1 MDVIQQLDS
10 DLNQSLKEKNE
21 LVVLTLR
28 QIKTALTNAEIVKKR
43 EKLTT
48 DEVIKIL
55 RLEVKRRKEAAE
67 LYQKGGRPELAEKE
81 NKEIEIVNKYLPA
94 ELSEEIIKQKVGEA
108 IKKTNAA
115 SLADMGKVIGLV
127 MKELGASAD
136 GAVVSRL
143 AKEELLNKK

>member
-10 DLNQSLKEKNE
+10 DLNQSLK
-21 LVVLTLR
+21 
-28 QIKTALTNAEIVKKR
+28 KKK
-43 EKLTT
+43 KLTT

-55 RLEVKRRKEAAE
+55 RLEVKRRKEAAKFKK
-67 LYQKGGRPELAEKE
+67 KGGRPELAEKE

-94 ELSEEIIKQKVGEA
+94 ELSEEIIQQKVGEA